1 MKINQYKNKYNNQKN
16 NIKSSLADEIFILM
30 NKISQIKNN

>member
-30 NKISQIKNN
+30 NKNIPN